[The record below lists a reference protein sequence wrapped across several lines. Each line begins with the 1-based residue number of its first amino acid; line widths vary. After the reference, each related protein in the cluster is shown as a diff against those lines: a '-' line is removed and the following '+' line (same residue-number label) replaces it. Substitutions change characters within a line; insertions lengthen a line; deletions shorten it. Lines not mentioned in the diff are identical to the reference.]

1 MISVKFPQP
10 HGNLKRPDHLFSL
23 ALIIAIT
30 SGPDSMV
37 VAFGANRVIIKPI
50 NHEDTFQRA

>member
-1 MISVKFPQP
+1 
-10 HGNLKRPDHLFSL
+10 
-23 ALIIAIT
+23 
-30 SGPDSMV
+30 MV